1 MTRVNPDDI
10 YESKVLEENINLT
23 PKDTNYNIDEII
35 KKKLADKVEGKC
47 VKEGYI
53 RPGSVEIISRTSG
66 RLINSDFTGTANYVI
81 KFRADVCILSDNQI
95 VTCEVHNVDKSS
107 VICYVGDPA
116 ISPIEVYLYKQ
127 HHIGNI
133 DYANLKLEHI
143 VKIKI
148 VKSRFKFKYTQIRA
162 IGELVE
168 KVSN

>member
-1 MTRVNPDDI
+1 MSKVNLDDI
-10 YESKVLEENINLT
+10 YESKVLSENINLS

-47 VKEGYI
+47 VKEGYV
-53 RPGSVEIISRTSG
+53 RPGSIEIISRSSG
-66 RLINSDFTGTANYVI
+66 HLINSDFTGKTNYVI
-81 KFRADVCILSDNQI
+81 TFKADVCILSDNQI
-95 VTCEVHNVDKSS
+95 ITCEVFNVDKSS
-107 VICYVGDPA
+107 VICYVGDPSV
-116 ISPIEVYLYKQ
+116 SPVELYLYKQ

-133 DYANLKLEHI
+133 DYANLKPEHI

-148 VKSRFKFKYTQIRA
+148 VKSRFEFKYTQIRA